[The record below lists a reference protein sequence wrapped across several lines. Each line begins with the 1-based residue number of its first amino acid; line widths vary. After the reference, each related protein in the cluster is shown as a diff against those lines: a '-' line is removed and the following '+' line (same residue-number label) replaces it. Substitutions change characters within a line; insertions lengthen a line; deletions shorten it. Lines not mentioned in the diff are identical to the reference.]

1 MALRNRIIG
10 PTYRKVMFP
19 LGIFFL
25 VLIIDSIAV
34 TGGTSWYFYRAAKK
48 RIDYIERYTIN
59 FSLTMAE
66 GFAEACEEG
75 YRKENFKDLRE
86 LFAKSIREHTVD
98 EAFFVRANGTIVAHS
113 VAGQVKRV
121 RGNIA
126 NDEFYY
132 NLDLILRP
140 VERKSKKVQFTPY
153 YMIERKIPF
162 NRREQELIKKHLY
175 ESVDRNGWLVSKA
188 VYHEGKPIG
197 TVNFLISKDR
207 IYSVIQA
214 LYNRYIIFMQ
224 YGLVGVLLVSLFVSF
239 IVFFRYRQIQRKAWL
254 EGRRSGG
261 PEKEREE
268 GLFLHEETIELD
280 RGLIDSE
287 TGTLEQ
293 PYLWQ
298 EREEVE
304 ESDEPVISISLLG
317 EMDDEAVLDIEDR
330 SVEAPAIKVPRE
342 RKDRKTVVREAIPI
356 IKKD

>member
-1 MALRNRIIG
+1 
-10 PTYRKVMFP
+10 MFP

-25 VLIIDSIAV
+25 VLIIDAIAV
-34 TGGTSWYFYRAAKK
+34 TGGTTWYFYRAAKK

-59 FSLTMAE
+59 FSITMAE

-75 YRKENFKDLRE
+75 YRKENFSDLRE
-86 LFAKSIREHTVD
+86 LFARSIREHTVD

-113 VAGQVKRV
+113 VAKQVKRV

-140 VERKSKKVQFTPY
+140 VEKKSKKVQFTPY

-188 VYHEGKPIG
+188 VYHDGKPIG

-207 IYSVIQA
+207 VYSVIQG
-214 LYNRYIIFMQ
+214 LYNRYIMFMQ
-224 YGLVGVLLVSLFVSF
+224 FGLLGVVLVSLFVSF

-254 EGRRSGG
+254 EGRRIGG
-261 PEKEREE
+261 YGREHE
-268 GLFLHEETIELD
+268 DGLVLQEEPIELD
-280 RGLIDSE
+280 KGLIDSE
-287 TGTLEQ
+287 TDTMEQ

-298 EREEVE
+298 DTEEEEER
-304 ESDEPVISISLLG
+304 DEPVISISVLG
-317 EMDDEAVLDIEDR
+317 EMDEEAVLDIEDR
-330 SVEAPAIKVPRE
+330 SVEAPAIRVPGG

-356 IKKD
+356 VKKD